1 MYKNVK
7 NNIKK
12 KKELFPLRTYI
23 FVSNSISG
31 KKLRVQM
38 TIENN
43 KLLVTYKT
51 HHSHHVWMLL
61 FTEDQSSR

>member
-31 KKLRVQM
+31 KKL
-38 TIENN
+38 
-43 KLLVTYKT
+43 
-51 HHSHHVWMLL
+51 
-61 FTEDQSSR
+61 